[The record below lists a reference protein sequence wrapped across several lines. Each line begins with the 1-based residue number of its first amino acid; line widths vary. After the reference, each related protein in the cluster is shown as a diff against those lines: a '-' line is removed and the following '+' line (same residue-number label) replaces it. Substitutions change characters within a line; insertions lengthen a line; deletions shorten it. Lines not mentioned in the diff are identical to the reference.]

1 MLFPFCRS
9 KPISE
14 GVMKLIYE
22 MDSLT
27 EEWSSS
33 GPQLYDLAADIRDMD
48 FELSDQLNR
57 FLRLREEVIDPTLYT
72 VRHCMRFQQHMKNL
86 RDRIRVERQISN
98 LKYSLSVDALQLS
111 DEYQNRIEVL
121 KKLGYVDRT
130 GMVTF
135 KGRVA
140 CEIHHQELL
149 ITELILSKKLHER
162 SPAEVAAMLSAT
174 TCQYKGG
181 DGPKFEKDSVFEQ
194 LKEDVQSTNRMIES
208 VASSLRVRIA
218 DIGDELRYDLMEV
231 VYHWAGGMPFSEI
244 MTLTDA
250 QEGLIVRCIQ
260 RLGEVCKDVRTRVRG
275 TRVLSS
281 SLAEADN
288 QSQHAEPVLAQGVA

>member
-1 MLFPFCRS
+1 MEKYSASLSTNANSFIFRVTELFGRVF
-9 KPISE
+9 I
-14 GVMKLIYE
+14 LI
-22 MDSLT
+22 
-27 EEWSSS
+27 
-33 GPQLYDLAADIRDMD
+33 
-48 FELSDQLNR
+48 
-57 FLRLREEVIDPTLYT
+57 
-72 VRHCMRFQQHMKNL
+72 KNL
-86 RDRIRVERQISN
+86 RERVRVERQISN

-181 DGPKFEKDSVFEQ
+181 DGPKFEKDSVFEK
-194 LKEDVQSTNRMIES
+194 LKEDVQSTNGMIEN
-208 VASSLRVRIA
+208 VASSFRVRIG
-218 DIGDELRYDLMEV
+218 DVGDELRYDLMQV
-231 VYHWAGGMPFSEI
+231 VYHWAGGMKKISEI
-244 MTLTDA
+244 CFDSRMFVSPYVA
-250 QEGLIVRCIQ
+250 SWKWKSAPE
-260 RLGEVCKDVRTRVRG
+260 
-275 TRVLSS
+275 S
-281 SLAEADN
+281 SLVQRSARMDN
-288 QSQHAEPVLAQGVA
+288 Q

>member
-1 MLFPFCRS
+1 
-9 KPISE
+9 
-14 GVMKLIYE
+14 

-72 VRHCMRFQQHMKNL
+72 VRHCMRFQQHMFGNVSLEFAVQMITTLFGSEVLLNDRLIHMKNL

-111 DEYQNRIEVL
+111 DEYQNRIE
-121 KKLGYVDRT
+121 
-130 GMVTF
+130 
-135 KGRVA
+135 
-140 CEIHHQELL
+140 ELL

-181 DGPKFEKDSVFEQ
+181 DGPKFEKDSVFEQFCAELLPSFQ

-260 RLGEVCKDVRTRVRG
+260 RLGEVCKDVRNAARIVGDPALHEKMEQVSAAIKRDI
-275 TRVLSS
+275 VFAA
-281 SLAEADN
+281 SLYT
-288 QSQHAEPVLAQGVA
+288 SM